1 MIPKWGRLQAFAKL
15 GSSAAIF
22 LITPTHSSMAWFVVA
37 HKKTHEIVGFAKAWR
52 RERIVNQTL
61 QRLLFQLFRFFP
73 SP

>member
-1 MIPKWGRLQAFAKL
+1 MPNPQVLVKIHDPSLAPLVQNRRLLKMKNPNFCWDDHY
-15 GSSAAIF
+15 
-22 LITPTHSSMAWFVVA
+22 LI
-37 HKKTHEIVGFAKAWR
+37 WR